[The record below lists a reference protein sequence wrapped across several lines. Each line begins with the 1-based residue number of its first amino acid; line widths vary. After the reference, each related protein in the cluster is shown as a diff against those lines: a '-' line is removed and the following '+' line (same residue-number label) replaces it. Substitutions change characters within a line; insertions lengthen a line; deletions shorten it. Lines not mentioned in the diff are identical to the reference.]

1 MATQIP
7 PGELDLQ
14 EQIARIR
21 KTQEE
26 VDKFAAETRKIVA
39 DMIKA
44 QAETKI
50 LPLAAVFQA
59 MLATAA
65 LLGAGA
71 AIAKLF
77 FP

>member
-1 MATQIP
+1 MATHLP

-26 VDKFAAETRKIVA
+26 VDRFAAETRKVVA

-50 LPLAAVFQA
+50 MPWTTIFQA

>member
-1 MATQIP
+1 MATQTP
-7 PGELDLQ
+7 SSELDLQ

-50 LPLAAVFQA
+50 LPWTTIFQA

-65 LLGAGA
+65 LLGAGS
-71 AIAKLF
+71 AITKLL